1 MLSIDCFSYIEP
13 FKDDLEK
20 DARSCRIDSSSFPSI
35 QSFTT
40 RFISK
45 SESTFSQQRPWVK
58 KNKSIK
64 TSIRQ
69 PISLERI
76 NRLAQPKG
84 QPMKIPTIMR
94 SKPIIAEDIFENF
107 DNISN
112 QKSFLFNQS
121 KIATDDKRFLQLFSV
136 FSEFNQ
142 RKSSNIQSVQN
153 LIRLN
158 PSLQYDTE
166 RWGKKNL
173 PIVQIIKEEN
183 QQQIL
188 DDDSFNSQSEVYS
201 VDSFM

>member
-1 MLSIDCFSYIEP
+1 MEEDSRSI
-13 FKDDLEK
+13 
-20 DARSCRIDSSSFPSI
+20 RIDPFSFQSI

-40 RFISK
+40 RLISK
-45 SESTFSQQRPWVK
+45 SEPTFSQQRPWVK

-64 TSIRQ
+64 TCDRL
-69 PISLERI
+69 PISRERI

-84 QPMKIPTIMR
+84 QRMKIPTIMG

-166 RWGKKNL
+166 RWGEKNL
-173 PIVQIIKEEN
+173 PIVHIIEEEN